1 MSASLGADRRMS
13 RRDAL
18 KCITTEGAIMC
29 PTSEKFDLLKVELDE
44 VLGLFK
50 YFCVFAAA

>member
-18 KCITTEGAIMC
+18 KCITTEGRDHVPNFGEIR
-29 PTSEKFDLLKVELDE
+29 
-44 VLGLFK
+44 
-50 YFCVFAAA
+50 FA